1 MPQIFGWQH
10 IVYLLV
16 CILVGAGTIVLIKL
30 KVKEEKHIDYI
41 VKGVGGVLLCLLVWN
56 RILLAVHNGILGII
70 PNTFCGLTSLLF
82 ALAAIFLKRGN
93 IAYHCLVYISIWGCL
108 LTMIY
113 PDFIGQ
119 AESIFYPLTISGL
132 LHHSVSLY
140 LSILMIVTGFFKPT
154 LRKFYAFPIGLSL
167 YMTYGVFLEDCVGLE
182 EAMYINEPLIEGTI
196 FTWYFVG
203 VLMMIIT
210 IAILA
215 TYEYIQ
221 KKFGKKAQP
230 QQEQMS

>member
-16 CILVGAGTIVLIKL
+16 CIVIGAASIVFIKL
-30 KVKEEKHIDYI
+30 KVKSDKQIDYI
-41 VKGVGGVLLCLLVWN
+41 IKGVGVVLLALLVWN
-56 RILLAVHNGILGII
+56 RIELAVHNGILGII
-70 PNTFCGLTSLLF
+70 PNTFCGLTSFLF
-82 ALAAIFLKRGN
+82 ALAAIFFKRDN
-93 IAYHCLVYISIWGCL
+93 ITFHCLVYISIWGCT

-119 AESIFYPLTISGL
+119 AESIFYPMTISGL

-154 LRKFYAFPIGLSL
+154 IRKFYAFPIGLSF
-167 YMTYGVFLEDCVGLE
+167 YMTYGVFLMDCIGLE
-182 EAMYINEPLIEGTI
+182 EAMYINETLIEGTI

-203 VLMMIIT
+203 FLIFVITAAVLVV
-210 IAILA
+210 
-215 TYEYIQ
+215 YEYI
-221 KKFGKKAQP
+221 KKRYKKPQAEGK
-230 QQEQMS
+230 E